1 MPFDW
6 VTSSGINFS
15 SNGVKLFQQ
24 LERAGAALTSVLE
37 RLDKAVASVDSA
49 FKTIDGNAT
58 AAATGLGRYTKATRT
73 ATTASNRATKA
84 ALASADAYAIAGR
97 NASIAGASRT
107 RSINGGGGHGIGLPG
122 PYGAALHVG
131 QAGAEVAAGIALDA
145 VYEAAKLQRAMI
157 GIQNATG
164 ATDKQRDSMQQTA
177 FDLGNRTGMSG
188 VQAADLLAIMARS
201 SGGVFTQKDG
211 SFDAKGFTD
220 IAPTLASIAKIQ
232 NMTRGVSVDSSATTL
247 MQLVHLFRS
256 YKGDD
261 FKTVGDQLT
270 RLSEMMPDS
279 LNVALKQFT
288 YFLPQ
293 FKALGISNQDS
304 IASMALLDR
313 MGYGRGKGGTNIS
326 DMVGAALGGLKLTEH
341 AQSGKDAIGK
351 AIGVLDSKGRS
362 KFFTDN
368 KADLS
373 GFLEQLNKFA
383 TTHGRQE
390 TIQDYKGFFGIQ
402 GSRIADLALDK
413 QFPQQLK
420 NIKRVMNNPNI
431 SLEEQWKR
439 YDKSSGFQIGRAGS
453 NFQSLVTEV
462 GLNAMPGVT
471 RAFKDLGDVLHDSQ
485 KWLHE
490 HRELEQQ
497 LSDFIMGAVKNTEQ
511 YLSSHRSDFIAIGHD
526 LANLAGGIFELGKML
541 SLAIGPLTTA
551 ARVVADIATL
561 NVGDLGAVVG
571 EFRLKNVKTQIGAL
585 PSHDARTAA
594 WLQYQ
599 AQYGNDGI
607 PSNILRALPK
617 GKPKTSGTAD
627 PAVKAISG
635 GPMGST
641 SLKIDLNVSGLPNGS
656 TASAAVSQP
665 RSTTSSAGSNRPHP
679 NLPIAVTVGPA
690 RH

>member
-15 SNGVKLFQQ
+15 SNGVRLFQQ
-24 LERAGAALTSVLE
+24 LERAGAALTTVLE
-37 RLDKAVASVDSA
+37 RMDKAVASVDAA
-49 FKTIDGNAT
+49 FKSAGVNAT
-58 AAATGLGRYTKATRT
+58 GAADGVSRYTKATRA
-73 ATTASNRATKA
+73 ATTASNRAAKA
-84 ALASADAYAIAGR
+84 AMATSNAYAIAGR
-97 NASIAGASRT
+97 QAALAGGASGRGSS
-107 RSINGGGGHGIGLPG
+107 RGGGHGIVPIPG
-122 PYGAALHVG
+122 PYGAAIN
-131 QAGAEVAAGIALDA
+131 AAKFGAEVAAGTALDA
-145 VYEAAKLQRAMI
+145 VYEASKLQRAMI

-164 ATDKQRDSMQQTA
+164 ATDQQRNRMQQSA
-177 FDLGNRTGMSG
+177 YDLGDRTGMSA

-201 SGGVFTQKDG
+201 SGGVFAAKDG

-261 FKTVGDQLT
+261 FKQVGDQLT

-326 DMVGAALGGLKLTEH
+326 DMIAAGLGGLQLTQH
-341 AQSGKDAIGK
+341 AQTGKDALLK
-351 AIGVLDSKGRS
+351 QIGVVDSGGKS

-368 KADLS
+368 KANLT

-383 TTHGRQE
+383 TTHGRSE
-390 TIQDYKGFFGIQ
+390 TYTMFKGAFGIQ
-402 GSRIADLALDK
+402 GSRIADLAMDK

-420 NIKRVMNNPNI
+420 NIKQVMGNKNI
-431 SLEEQWKR
+431 SLDEQWKR
-439 YDKSSGFQIGRAGS
+439 YDKSTGFQEGRAWS
-453 NFQSLVTEV
+453 NFQSLITEV
-462 GLNAMPGVT
+462 GMNAMPGVT
-471 RAFKDLGDVLHDSQ
+471 KAFKDLGDVLHDGQ
-485 KWLHE
+485 KWLHAHKE
-490 HRELEQQ
+490 MEQQ
-497 LSDFIMGAVKNTEQ
+497 LSDFVMSSVRNTEQ
-511 YLSSHRSDFIAIGHD
+511 YLTSHREDFVAIGKD
-526 LANLAGGIFELGKML
+526 IANFAGGVFELGKML
-541 SLAIGPLTTA
+541 GYAIGPLTTA

-561 NVGDLGAVVG
+561 NVADLGSVVS
-571 EFRLKNVKTQIGAL
+571 EFRVKNVKSQIGKL
-585 PSHDARTAA
+585 GSHDQRVAA

-599 AQYGNDGI
+599 SQFGNDGI
-607 PSNILRALPK
+607 PASVLRTLPRAKASAKHTEAIHSNISA
-617 GKPKTSGTAD
+617 
-627 PAVKAISG
+627 
-635 GPMGST
+635 GPMGAT
-641 SLKIDLNVSGLPNGS
+641 SLKIDLHLTGLPNGVS
-656 TASAAVSQP
+656 GTATASQP
-665 RSTTSSAGSNRPHP
+665 RSAQGTSAANRPHP

-690 RH
+690 R